1 MPRAANTAAKAI
13 SRDAS
18 LEATAPTR
26 ALIPPLLSRSGENG
40 RRLRG
45 HQAYVDQRRR
55 RQGDTRRQ
63 RRRPAGSVRRVEHDP
78 ALVQVV
84 RPLTSGE
91 HGRRRPLGDPD
102 LDPIREAQAD
112 LGGADPGKASQPG
125 REGVW
130 VDEEDGAIDGQ
141 GEGGPDLG
149 GGQMAEAADTH
160 LGGPEDGLGE
170 DEEEEEDLPSQ
181 DGHLAEGPQPASYR
195 GGTGPPGR

>member
-1 MPRAANTAAKAI
+1 MDE
-13 SRDAS
+13 DA
-18 LEATAPTR
+18 
-26 ALIPPLLSRSGENG
+26 
-40 RRLRG
+40 
-45 HQAYVDQRRR
+45 
-55 RQGDTRRQ
+55 
-63 RRRPAGSVRRVEHDP
+63 
-78 ALVQVV
+78 
-84 RPLTSGE
+84 
-91 HGRRRPLGDPD
+91 D
-102 LDPIREAQAD
+102 LDPIRESQAD

-125 REGVW
+125 REGVG

-195 GGTGPPGR
+195 GGTGPPGRGLRRSAPTGPGDGGGAHGVSPLKTNRESIAVCDRCLSLNRSIASSISRSTSFE